1 MNKYHFVLAGN
12 NTFKGPIGKIIEQ
25 DITPVWK
32 MPVGNY
38 ERIYVSNFPVLKGDV
53 FDQLSTDA
61 KHLYRLC
68 LAVVQLLQ
76 VIH

>member
-1 MNKYHFVLAGN
+1 
-12 NTFKGPIGKIIEQ
+12 
-25 DITPVWK
+25 

-38 ERIYVSNFPVLKGDV
+38 EHIYVSNFPVLKGDV

-68 LAVVQLLQ
+68 LAVVTGNTL
-76 VIH
+76 IPNTYNTWISSYKI